1 MYRSRVT
8 ALSIISLIVIGLAG
22 CAGASTPTP
31 GWTYSPTSAPPT
43 APTATLAPTATAA
56 PSPASGT
63 DAVALSEWKVDV
75 ASTLKAGTTTFN
87 ISNNGAIEHELLVF
101 KSDLAPSA
109 YPTDAAG
116 DIKEDGA
123 GITLLSDG
131 DNIAVGGAQARTID
145 LAPGTYL
152 FVCNIPGHF
161 KAGMFL
167 VVTVTP

>member
-1 MYRSRVT
+1 MHRARVT
-8 ALSIISLIVIGLAG
+8 ALSIIPVIVFGLAG
-22 CAGASTPTP
+22 CSGASTSTP
-31 GWTYSPTSAPPT
+31 GWTYSPTSAQPT
-43 APTATLAPTATAA
+43 APVATLAPAA
-56 PSPASGT
+56 SSVSSPARGPE
-63 DAVALSEWKVDV
+63 AVTLSEWKVDV
-75 ASTLKAGTTTFN
+75 ASTLNAGTTTLN
-87 ISNNGAIEHELLVF
+87 ISNNGTIEHELLVF

-123 GITLLSDG
+123 GITLVSDG